1 MAAAFTS
8 VPVIFSVPPHFFY
21 PDGTVPAYSECMRA
35 ATGMPSDGSA
45 FAPYSAAFPF
55 QFSAVSPENNSSARR
70 RSPAFPGA
78 AQRRVRSDERQSL
91 LLGRIQCTAVGHQV
105 RDAQRGQ
112 AVLPAA
118 EKVARPACF
127 QIEFCDFE
135 AIVRMA

>member
-1 MAAAFTS
+1 M
-8 VPVIFSVPPHFFY
+8 
-21 PDGTVPAYSECMRA
+21 PAYSECMRA

-45 FAPYSAAFPF
+45 FGPIQCRVAGEQLLGQTSQPR
-55 QFSAVSPENNSSARR
+55 VS
-70 RSPAFPGA
+70 GA
-78 AQRRVRSDERQSL
+78 AQRRVRSDERERL

>member
-1 MAAAFTS
+1 M
-8 VPVIFSVPPHFFY
+8 VPHL
-21 PDGTVPAYSECMRA
+21 
-35 ATGMPSDGSA
+35 
-45 FAPYSAAFPF
+45 APYSAAFPF
-55 QFSAVSPENNSSARR
+55 QFSAVSPENSQTSQPRV
-70 RSPAFPGA
+70 SGA
-78 AQRRVRSDERQSL
+78 AQRRVRSDERQRL
-91 LLGRIQCTAVGHQV
+91 LLGCIQCTAVGHQV